1 MTAQDRH
8 RSAIGAR
15 IRAAREGHGL
25 TLKALADSMGVTPSL
40 LSQVET
46 DKVLPSLNTLY
57 RLALRLEL
65 SVDDLLELGPRAPA
79 TAVAARPTAVA
90 ADSPAVQRRE
100 HNPTL
105 DMANG
110 VRWER
115 LAGGTSDGVEP
126 LFITY
131 APHSHSSY
139 DGSLMRQRGYEFGVL
154 LEGTLSLTLGAE
166 THVLRAGDS
175 VHFDNSLPHVYVNDS
190 DEEAKGVWF
199 AIRGGL
205 LHIPGAVTTGDRRDG
220 RSLIDVL
227 RALDP
232 REDG

>member
-1 MTAQDRH
+1 MTAQDTR
-8 RSAIGAR
+8 RAIGAR
-15 IRAAREGHGL
+15 IRAAREEHGL
-25 TLKALADSMGVTPSL
+25 TLKSLADSMSVTPSL
-40 LSQVET
+40 LSQIET

-65 SVDDLLELGPRAPA
+65 SIDDLLDLRPRPPAASTVERPAVVTAGGP
-79 TAVAARPTAVA
+79 
-90 ADSPAVQRRE
+90 SVQRRE
-100 HNPTL
+100 DNPTL

-115 LAGGTSDGVEP
+115 LAGGAGDGLEP
-126 LFITY
+126 MIITY

-139 DGSLMRQRGYEFGVL
+139 DGSPIRQRGYEFGVL
-154 LEGTLSLTLGAE
+154 LGGTLSLTLGRE

-175 VHFDNSLPHVYVNDS
+175 VHFDTSRPHVYVNDS
-190 DEEAKGVWF
+190 DKEAWGVWF
-199 AIRGGL
+199 ALRGAAVGL
-205 LHIPGAVTTGDRRDG
+205 PGAVTDG
-220 RSLIDVL
+220 QGSRSLADVL